1 MWIKICG
8 NRTQQDASVAVDA
21 AADAV
26 GFVFAASPRQVQA
39 EEVAAITSQIPGD
52 LTHVGVFQT
61 RTFSEI
67 VAATRTAGLNG
78 IQLHG
83 GLDLAL
89 LESLRREFGETQ
101 FLVQTLHWPVDADPG
116 ESEQALRDGIRAVVG
131 QNIADAILL
140 DARTAAATG
149 GTGRTIDWERARD
162 VIASEAGKMRVILA
176 GGLKPENVAEAIQ
189 TVRPWGVDV
198 ASGVEREPGRK
209 DPARVRAFINAAR
222 AAFAA
227 IENFLVTSSTG
238 HPV

>member
-8 NRTQQDASVAVDA
+8 NRTQQDASFAVDA

-26 GFVFAASPRQVQA
+26 GFVFAASPRQVKA
-39 EEVAAITSQIPGD
+39 EEVAVITPQLPGD

-61 RTFSEI
+61 RAFPEI
-67 VAATRTAGLNG
+67 VAMTRTAGLNG

-89 LESLRREFGETQ
+89 LESLRREFGQAQ
-101 FLVQTLHWPVDADPG
+101 FLMQTLHWSVDADPT
-116 ESEQALRDGIRAVVG
+116 ESERLLRGEIRAVVR
-131 QNIADAILL
+131 QNLADAILL
-140 DARTAAATG
+140 DAKTAAAAG
-149 GTGRTIDWERARD
+149 GTGRIIDWERARD
-162 VIASEAGKMRVILA
+162 VIASGAGKMRVVLA

-198 ASGVEREPGRK
+198 ASGVERERGRK
-209 DPARVRAFINAAR
+209 DPARVRAFIAAAR